1 MSLDTAGCLAGL
13 GTMFISCNFLHLRFS
28 EILPSREGEGGCC
41 FPSHVR
47 LYLSLLTRDSTLPMS
62 LVPCAVGENSVH
74 AVTFFNLMFLENFWL
89 LLQKQAATIHEGL
102 SHAA

>member
-28 EILPSREGEGGCC
+28 EILPASEGEGGCC

-47 LYLSLLTRDSTLPMS
+47 LYLSLLTGDSTL
-62 LVPCAVGENSVH
+62 LVVHAGAVGENSVH
-74 AVTFFNLMFLENFWL
+74 AVWRSLFACFQRTFGFCCNNKQ
-89 LLQKQAATIHEGL
+89 LQYRRA
-102 SHAA
+102 

>member
-28 EILPSREGEGGCC
+28 EILPDSEGGCC

-47 LYLSLLTRDSTLPMS
+47 LYLSLLTGDSTL
-62 LVPCAVGENSVH
+62 LVVH
-74 AVTFFNLMFLENFWL
+74 AEQMQCSVAFFNFMFLENLTLAFV
-89 LLQKQAATIHEGL
+89 ATT
-102 SHAA
+102 SSYNT

>member
-28 EILPSREGEGGCC
+28 EILPDSEGGCC

-47 LYLSLLTRDSTLPMS
+47 LYLSLLTGDSTSPMS
-62 LVPCAVGENSVH
+62 LVQWEKIQCMQCGVLYFHVFE
-74 AVTFFNLMFLENFWL
+74 EL
-89 LLQKQAATIHEGL
+89 LAFVATTSSYNTEGL
-102 SHAA
+102 KPCGLVS